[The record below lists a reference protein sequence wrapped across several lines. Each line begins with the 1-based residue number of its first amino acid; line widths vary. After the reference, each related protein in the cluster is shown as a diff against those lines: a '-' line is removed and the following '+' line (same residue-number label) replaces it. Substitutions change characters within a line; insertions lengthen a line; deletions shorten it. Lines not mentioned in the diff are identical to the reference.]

1 MPTLKLG
8 SITAMTES
16 SGTVTLNS
24 AVIGSGGLRSM
35 QVLTTGTTY
44 VRPTGITTIKVYCTG
59 AGGTGGHGGAAY
71 DNGGGAGGGGT
82 AIRIYD
88 VSSTTSITYAI
99 GPSAGTQSASSDG
112 PAGGT
117 SSFSGPGQ
125 TITATGGAG
134 GQHGNNGNVGNAAS
148 GVGVNGQLNLYG
160 SAGDPGNDDTAT
172 NYLSPGTGGDSF
184 WGGGGAAGRTSGTA
198 GSVGYN
204 GGGGTG
210 GRHGGTGG
218 AGGAGIIVVEE
229 YA

>member
-1 MPTLKLG
+1 MADIQLNSVTL
-8 SITAMTES
+8 ATES
-16 SGTVTLNS
+16 GGAVTLNS

-35 QVLTTGTTY
+35 QVLTSGTNY

-59 AGGTGGHGGAAY
+59 GGGSGGFGGAGY
-71 DNGGGAGGGGT
+71 DNGAGGGAGGT

-88 VSSTTSITYAI
+88 VSSTASITYAV
-99 GPSAGTQSASSDG
+99 GASTGTNTSGDG
-112 PAGGT
+112 ATGNT
-117 SSFSGPGQ
+117 SSFSGPGH
-125 TITATGGAG
+125 TISATGGEG
-134 GQHGNNGNVGNAAS
+134 GDHGNNGAVGNSAG

-184 WGGGGAAGRTSGTA
+184 WGGGSSAGRPTGADGGA
-198 GSVGYN
+198 GYH
-204 GGGGTG
+204 GGGGMG
-210 GRHGGTGG
+210 GRHGGQGG